1 MKTSQISLKYC
12 FQTCVSVFVFNSRAS
27 KLVQVDGIAGCS
39 VLGGGVA
46 GCGECRPPGE
56 SCAGSSPAFRVI
68 DRRRLPATTLTSLMG
83 RWFCCATV
91 IDSLAWKEEA
101 LVKLREVSLSG
112 SGTFQ
117 TFYCI
122 QIPLCTDGW
131 WPDEVKKDYVAK
143 WSFAMESYHNSST
156 CPPSRED

>member
-1 MKTSQISLKYC
+1 MAGK
-12 FQTCVSVFVFNSRAS
+12 FQENPFFAENLSAKQAR
-27 KLVQVDGIAGCS
+27 
-39 VLGGGVA
+39 
-46 GCGECRPPGE
+46 
-56 SCAGSSPAFRVI
+56 
-68 DRRRLPATTLTSLMG
+68 
-83 RWFCCATV
+83 
-91 IDSLAWKEEA
+91 

-122 QIPLCTDGW
+122 QIPLCADGW

-156 CPPSRED
+156 CPPSREDQIYIQLGLIAVE